1 MIAVVFP
8 GSAVNEISLKTSS
21 SLSGYLNETFLNSTS
36 PFLLG
41 FNFLGSL
48 LSFIASS
55 VSIISFIRF
64 ADTDALGNIIETIDI
79 IKKLITICIVY
90 WINAII
96 FPTCIVPLSIPC
108 APTHTINNE
117 IPFIINI
124 NVGIIKL
131 IALLTKRLV
140 FVKSIF
146 ALSNLFSSFFSVLN
160 ALITGKPVKISL
172 ATRFSL
178 SINCCNFL
186 NLGIAIINNVA
197 TTNNIATIATPII
210 HAIELSLW
218 FNTLKNPPIPIIG
231 AYTRTLNSIAINPW
245 ICWISFVERVI
256 KDAVLYSENSLFE
269 NLSTFLNT
277 FSLNVFASLAA
288 TLADKHIIEIADIII
303 INDIPS
309 IFNPAIIMY
318 WFCMLSVFIPIALY
332 SFLTSCIAA
341 CSNMLSCISSSFWFT
356 VSNIWSSCS
365 FGICLIISIKLIFC
379 NIAFCCSCICDS
391 ICFFICSAVSSFSNV
406 LSIIRGLA
414 IKESNSSCSLLLIF
428 LILYKD
434 SFSNAG
440 YFFTNFSYSALSKLS
455 FDISSYD
462 AKILL
467 SSSVNISIFSIS
479 DFLITS
485 GATFSIPPFWI
496 PTLTIFDV

>member
-36 PFLLG
+36 PFLFG

-48 LSFIASS
+48 LSFIVSS

-365 FGICLIISIKLIFC
+365 FGICF
-379 NIAFCCSCICDS
+379 
-391 ICFFICSAVSSFSNV
+391 VT

-428 LILYKD
+428 FILYKD

-462 AKILL
+462 AKILS